1 MNESLGK
8 DNKSKLPNDIS
19 PDDWNNHFTSVGPK
33 LAKKFTDSQNPTWKN
48 NTSIYQFKFTSI
60 MEEDTLKML
69 QNLPSSNNIDVLGF
83 DSLLLNLSSDVI
95 CSSLTVVFNM
105 SLNTGQIPDDWK
117 KARVTPIFKNK
128 VSNTDLNNYRPISV
142 IGHIHE
148 CFEKMGD
155 VQFREYLL
163 AHAFITESQS
173 AFMKHHSTQ
182 TSLHHVIDS
191 FLDNINHDK
200 LTGVC
205 LFDLAKCFDTIDHEL
220 LLHVY
225 KLGKY
230 GLTETEELLWFS
242 NYLSDRSQIVNI
254 NGQLSS
260 PKLIKTGV
268 PQGSVLGPLL
278 FLLFI
283 NDLLS
288 CLSNATCNIFADDNM
303 VHVNGTS
310 IAEVETLLQKSVDES
325 VKWFRMNKLLVNI
338 DKCHVM
344 LISGR
349 NTSRY
354 SLNIDIDGVKIPHV
368 RSAKYLGVV
377 INSELKWTDHINELS
392 SLLSSRLYILRK
404 LRNFL
409 PYNNHNCI
417 YYAIFQ
423 SCIDY
428 CLSVWGRLL
437 KNI

>member
-1 MNESLGK
+1 MSLLEK
-8 DNKSKLPNDIS
+8 TKKSKLPNDIS

-33 LAKKFTDSQNPTWKN
+33 LAKKFTGSQHPTWKN
-48 NTSIYQFKFTSI
+48 NTSIYQFKVNSI
-60 MEEDTLKML
+60 MEEDSLKML
-69 QNLPSSNNIDVLGF
+69 QNLPSINNIDVLGF
-83 DSLLLNLSSDVI
+83 YSLLLNFSSDVI
-95 CSSLTVVFNM
+95 CSSLTVLFNM

-117 KARVTPIFKNK
+117 RARVTPIFINK
-128 VSNTDLNNYRPISV
+128 GSNTDPNNYRPISV
-142 IGHIHE
+142 IEHIPK
-148 CFEKMGD
+148 CFEKMVD

-163 AHAFITESQS
+163 AHALITKSQL

-182 TSLHHVIDS
+182 TSLLHVIDS
-191 FLDNINHDK
+191 FLDNINHGE

-205 LFDLAKCFDTIDHEL
+205 FFDLAKCFDTIDHEL
-220 LLHVY
+220 LLY

-230 GLTETEELLWFS
+230 GLTETELLWFS

-283 NDLLS
+283 NDFPS

-325 VKWFRMNKLLVNI
+325 VKWFKMNKFSVNI

-344 LISGR
+344 LISER
-349 NTSRY
+349 NTSWY
-354 SLNIDIDGVKIPHV
+354 SVNIDNDGVKIPHV

-377 INSELKWTDHINELS
+377 IDSELKWTDHINELS
-392 SLLSSRLYILRK
+392 SRLSSKTQENFTLQQFQLYLLCYIPILYRLLS
-404 LRNFL
+404 
-409 PYNNHNCI
+409 
-417 YYAIFQ
+417 
-423 SCIDY
+423 
-428 CLSVWGRLL
+428 
-437 KNI
+437 